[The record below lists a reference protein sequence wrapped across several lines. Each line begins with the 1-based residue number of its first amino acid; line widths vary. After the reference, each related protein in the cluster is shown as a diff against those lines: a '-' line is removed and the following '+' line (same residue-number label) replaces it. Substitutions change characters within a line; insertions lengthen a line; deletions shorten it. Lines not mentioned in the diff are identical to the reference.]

1 LTWLGSWFVMLDL
14 KLLTTFREVALRRS
28 FSDAATVLGYT
39 QPAVS
44 QHVARLEAVVGVR
57 LLDRDARGVHP
68 TPAGE
73 LLLTRA
79 AALLDAAR
87 RAEEDV
93 REAAGAGR
101 PTVRIGAFATLAAG
115 LLPGATRDLRA
126 RRPDL
131 RMEVKVIEPEDAID
145 AMLSDRLDL
154 ATIIDSELSPMGV
167 RPGVEHVH
175 LCEDPLLLVMA
186 SDHPMANRA
195 SVGLE
200 ELAGEGWLMPDVGGT
215 CPDSNI
221 VLRACR
227 DAGAAGDGGRRGR
240 RRADPEPRHGEHPHR
255 RRDHPAARPAAGPPH
270 PGRRTRRRGRPP
282 RRPRHRSTARRSS
295 RAADRPRARGR
306 RLGLRG
312 CPRLFGDERRD
323 RGTVDVV
330 LELEIISLERPAKRV
345 LDAQAGRL
353 ECGVAG
359 RQALVE
365 AQSQVRR

>member
-1 LTWLGSWFVMLDL
+1 MLDL

-44 QHVARLEAVVGVR
+44 QHVARLEAVIGVR

-87 RAEEDV
+87 RAEEEV

-145 AMLSDRLDL
+145 AMLADRLDL

-167 RPGVEHVH
+167 RSGVEHVH

-195 SVGLE
+195 SVALE
-200 ELAGEGWLMPDVGGT
+200 ELSGEGWLMPDVGGT

-227 DAGAAGDGGRRGR
+227 DAGFEPDVRLAFDDYPALQGMAAAGVGVALIPSLATANIRTDVAIIPLRGQPPARRIQAAVRVGEVDPLVDHVIEAL
-240 RRADPEPRHGEHPHR
+240 RA
-255 RRDHPAARPAAGPPH
+255 AARALPTGRALAA
-270 PGRRTRRRGRPP
+270 
-282 RRPRHRSTARRSS
+282 
-295 RAADRPRARGR
+295 
-306 RLGLRG
+306 
-312 CPRLFGDERRD
+312 
-323 RGTVDVV
+323 
-330 LELEIISLERPAKRV
+330 
-345 LDAQAGRL
+345 
-353 ECGVAG
+353 VA
-359 RQALVE
+359 
-365 AQSQVRR
+365 